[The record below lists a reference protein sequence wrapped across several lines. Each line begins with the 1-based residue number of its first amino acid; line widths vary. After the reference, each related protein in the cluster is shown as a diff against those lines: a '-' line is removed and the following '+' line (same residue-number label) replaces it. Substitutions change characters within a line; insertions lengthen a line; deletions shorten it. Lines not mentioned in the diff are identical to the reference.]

1 MKGEQEYQYPVEIGI
16 SMMNENEALTP
27 GAYQQLAMQ
36 VVEPHLFNIEMD
48 EQRLIGQ
55 YNVAWV
61 LLSMSFELRRPIRP
75 RERLCARTWNSGGSR
90 LLFRRELVFYDA
102 QGALIMT
109 GVTFS
114 TLLDLGKR
122 RVCTDP
128 EMIARFALPAGEQL
142 MQASDRLR
150 LKTPE
155 LDPVET
161 LTVRPSWID
170 GVGHVNNCRYGEFLY
185 DALTDAQRAQMA
197 NLKRLELY
205 FVNESKL
212 GDQLALHR
220 IDEPQGAIVTASRPG
235 AVRPSFTGKVV
246 FE

>member
-36 VVEPHLFNIEMD
+36 VIEQHLFNIEMD
-48 EQRLIGQ
+48 EQRLIEQ
-55 YNVAWV
+55 YSVAWV
-61 LLSMSFELRRPIRP
+61 LMSMSFELRRRIQP
-75 RERLCARTWNSGGSR
+75 RERLYARTWNSGGSR
-90 LLFRRELVFYDA
+90 LLFRRDLVFYDEQDEIVLTCA
-102 QGALIMT
+102 
-109 GVTFS
+109 TFS
-114 TLLDLGKR
+114 TLLDLTKR

-128 EMIARFALPAGEQL
+128 EMLQRFALPAGEQL

-150 LKTPE
+150 LKVPA

-170 GVGHVNNCRYGEFLY
+170 GVGHVNNCRYGEFVY

-205 FVNESKL
+205 FVNETKL
-212 GDQLALHR
+212 GEQLVLHR
-220 IDEPQGAIVTASRPG
+220 IDEPQSAIVTATHPG
-235 AVRPSFTGKVV
+235 AMRPSFAGKVV
-246 FE
+246 FG

>member
-1 MKGEQEYQYPVEIGI
+1 MKGEQDYRYPVEIGI

-36 VVEPHLFNIEMD
+36 VIEQHLFNIEMD
-48 EQRLIGQ
+48 EQRLIEL

-90 LLFRRELVFYDA
+90 LLFRRELVFYAEHDEIVLT
-102 QGALIMT
+102 GA
-109 GVTFS
+109 TFS
-114 TLLDLGKR
+114 TLLDLGQR

-128 EMIARFALPAGEQL
+128 EMLRRFALPAGEQL

-205 FVNESKL
+205 FVNESKR
-212 GDQLALHR
+212 GEQLALHR
-220 IDEPQGAIVTASRPG
+220 IDEPQSAIVTATHPG
-235 AVRPSFTGKVV
+235 AMRPAFAGKIV
-246 FE
+246 FG

>member
-1 MKGEQEYQYPVEIGI
+1 
-16 SMMNENEALTP
+16 
-27 GAYQQLAMQ
+27 
-36 VVEPHLFNIEMD
+36 
-48 EQRLIGQ
+48 
-55 YNVAWV
+55 
-61 LLSMSFELRRPIRP
+61 
-75 RERLCARTWNSGGSR
+75 
-90 LLFRRELVFYDA
+90 
-102 QGALIMT
+102 
-109 GVTFS
+109 
-114 TLLDLGKR
+114 
-122 RVCTDP
+122 
-128 EMIARFALPAGEQL
+128 

-197 NLKRLELY
+197 KLKRLELY

>member
-1 MKGEQEYQYPVEIGI
+1 MKGEQEYRYPVEIGI
-16 SMMNENEALTP
+16 SMMNEHEALTP

-36 VVEPHLFNIEMD
+36 VIEQHLFNIEMD

-61 LLSMSFELRRPIRP
+61 LMSMSFALRRQIRP
-75 RERLCARTWNSGGSR
+75 RERLTARTWNSGGSR
-90 LLFRRELVFYDA
+90 LLFRRELVLCDTHDEPV
-102 QGALIMT
+102 LT

-128 EMIARFALPAGEQL
+128 EMLQRFALPAGETR

-155 LDPVET
+155 TAPVET

-170 GVGHVNNCRYGEFLY
+170 GVGHVNNCRYGEFVY

-205 FVNESKL
+205 FVNESKR

-220 IDEPQGAIVTASRPG
+220 IDEPQGAIVTATHPG
-235 AVRPSFTGKVV
+235 AMRPAFAGRVV
-246 FE
+246 FG

>member
-1 MKGEQEYQYPVEIGI
+1 MKGEQEYRYPVEIGI

-36 VVEPHLFNIEMD
+36 VIEQHLFNIEMD

-61 LLSMSFELRRPIRP
+61 LMSMSFELRRQIRP
-75 RERLCARTWNSGGSR
+75 RERLTARTWNSGGSR
-90 LLFRRELVFYDA
+90 LLFRRELVLCDTHDETV
-102 QGALIMT
+102 LT

-128 EMIARFALPAGEQL
+128 EMLQRFALPAGETR

-155 LDPVET
+155 TAPVET
-161 LTVRPSWID
+161 LAVRPSWID
-170 GVGHVNNCRYGEFLY
+170 GVGHVNNCRYGEFVY
-185 DALTDAQRAQMA
+185 DALTDAQRTQMA

-205 FVNESKL
+205 FVNESKR

-220 IDEPQGAIVTASRPG
+220 IDEPQGAIVTATHPG
-235 AVRPSFTGKVV
+235 AMRPAFAGRVV
-246 FE
+246 FG